1 MNSSLVTALIT
12 PSLLLGSVA
21 FGQSSA
27 EFEVVEGSTAV
38 LTLTLTIDTSIGSSS
53 DVDSTVQQ
61 VSGFAAANFD
71 PAVPPFLAMELP
83 ELEFNLGTGNVSY
96 DLFCLPI
103 FGCQT
108 LDITVSNF
116 IIRLDEGGVAAP
128 FKGNSVFFP
137 DSPFVSSFDYS
148 VSGDLVNIE
157 GSNVVPDFYSFGA
170 DVLPLKG
177 DDLLMDN
184 LLLQTFSFELD
195 PLDLPVGVNNVTIE
209 AQVDLSQTALFG
221 TLETACSPGD
231 FNCDGCV
238 DGGDLGVL
246 LAAWG
251 TPGADLSGDG
261 STDGA
266 DLGIFLSLWGC

>member
-1 MNSSLVTALIT
+1 MKSAFLVAVIT
-12 PSLLLGSVA
+12 PSLLCGSA
-21 FGQSSA
+21 ALGQSTA
-27 EFEVVEGSTAV
+27 DFNVVKGSTAG
-38 LTLTLTIDTSIGSSS
+38 LTLTITIDTSIGSSS
-53 DVDSTVQQ
+53 DVDTTIQQ
-61 VSGFAAANFD
+61 VTGFARANFD
-71 PAVPPFLAMELP
+71 PAIPPFLAMELP
-83 ELEFNLGTGNVSY
+83 ELEFNLGTGTVSY

-108 LDITVSNF
+108 LDITVSDF
-116 IIRLDEGGVAAP
+116 IIRLDEGGVFGP
-128 FKGNSVFFP
+128 LKGNTAFFP
-137 DSPFVSSFDYS
+137 DSPFVSSFNYS

-170 DVLPLKG
+170 DIIPLKG

-209 AQVDLSQTALFG
+209 AQVDLSETALFG
-221 TLETACSPGD
+221 TLESACSPGD

-238 DGGDLGVL
+238 DGGDLGIL

-251 TPGADLSGDG
+251 TPGSDLSGDG